1 MLNGFIDSLLQS
13 FENHRAGLTDA
24 MLGTG
29 DEEAFFRA
37 LYEKE
42 APRLR
47 EIVRQQELALSDGTR
62 EEFFQDVDEYVRG
75 VVLPA
80 YTRLA
85 ARFTRRERNDF
96 YLLPEPLH
104 GAERLGWGIAGMLLG
119 LFVVWAP
126 FIPLWAKEWVL
137 VFTIGGLVFPNIR
150 RFLALRRYESD
161 LNRLVTRADDEIW
174 RKDLAYVTEGATLRS
189 APPGLA
195 NGSELK
201 EPKAEGQDAFTDRLK
216 AATGAPPPS
225 GSPKPRARE
234 GGR

>member
-1 MLNGFIDSLLQS
+1 MLNGFVDSLLQS

-29 DEEAFFRA
+29 GEEAFFQA

-47 EIVRQQELALSDGTR
+47 ETVRQQELALPDGTR
-62 EEFFQDVDEYVRG
+62 EAFFKDVDEYVRR

-104 GAERLGWGIAGMLLG
+104 GAERLGWGVAGMLLG
-119 LFVVWAP
+119 FFVVWAP
-126 FIPLWAKEWVL
+126 FIPLWAGPRSGSSRSRSGAWSSR
-137 VFTIGGLVFPNIR
+137 TYAASSPC
-150 RFLALRRYESD
+150 AA
-161 LNRLVTRADDEIW
+161 TRA
-174 RKDLAYVTEGATLRS
+174 T
-189 APPGLA
+189 
-195 NGSELK
+195 
-201 EPKAEGQDAFTDRLK
+201 
-216 AATGAPPPS
+216 
-225 GSPKPRARE
+225 
-234 GGR
+234 